1 MSLPPGCLPW
11 PLQAGSKALET
22 LQSWLYWS
30 WLTCP
35 SHSSNH
41 ELLEAETGVMWPQS
55 QGALAHNLK
64 NAALNHKLRDRGQSY
79 SSGSGKGLVFPR
91 WLKHTDK
98 HSEKTYLQREE
109 KELKYRKEAKR
120 PHQEQNKKGQ
130 PPDAVLPV
138 IGFYHLTPEFMSD
151 IELLICCPKPVPS
164 MV

>member
-1 MSLPPGCLPW
+1 MSLPPRCLPW
-11 PLQAGSKALET
+11 PLQAGSNALET
-22 LQSWLYWS
+22 LQSCLCWS

-35 SHSSNH
+35 CHSSNH
-41 ELLEAETGVMWPQS
+41 ELLEAETGVMWPQL

-64 NAALNHKLRDRGQSY
+64 NAAVNHKLRDRGQSC
-79 SSGSGKGLVFPR
+79 SSSSGKGLVFPC

-98 HSEKTYLQREE
+98 HSEKIYLQREE

-120 PHQEQNKKGQ
+120 LHQEQNKKGQ

-138 IGFYHLTPEFMSD
+138 IGFHHLTPEFMSD
-151 IELLICCPKPVPS
+151 TELLICCPKPVAS

>member
-1 MSLPPGCLPW
+1 
-11 PLQAGSKALET
+11 
-22 LQSWLYWS
+22 
-30 WLTCP
+30 
-35 SHSSNH
+35 
-41 ELLEAETGVMWPQS
+41 MWPQS

-64 NAALNHKLRDRGQSY
+64 NAALNHKLRDRGQSC